1 MPGVCCVRMAGQH
14 EWQDCCFLH
23 VERNKIRWQ
32 NIDMCEALKNF
43 ICLNY
48 NGPPV
53 VKDYFD
59 EQKLRMENARL
70 KEDLSHVTG
79 LTSKSLDHPFMPMP
93 LGMPQMYVSSLDLS
107 IVGLSMH
114 VQHQPLCAVA

>member
-1 MPGVCCVRMAGQH
+1 
-14 EWQDCCFLH
+14 
-23 VERNKIRWQ
+23 
-32 NIDMCEALKNF
+32 MCEALKNF

-48 NGPPV
+48 KGPPV

-70 KEDLSHVTG
+70 KEDLSRVTG

-93 LGMPQMYVSSLDLS
+93 LGMPQMSVSSLDLS

-114 VQHQPLCAVA
+114 VHHQPLCAAA